1 MNYLS
6 ITDYLTTVALHE
18 EPKHFPQYCFLQT
31 ETISMKQQHF
41 KKKTEKTTP
50 KSLFKIIKIFCYIIT
65 MFLMFGFK
73 KKISIFEMQWYF

>member
-41 KKKTEKTTP
+41 KKKTEKTPP
-50 KSLFKIIKIFCYIIT
+50 KSLFKIIKIFCYIIS

-73 KKISIFEMQWYF
+73 KKYINF